1 MDIATVAGE
10 SNLSEVSTLVEKIE
24 EKSQG
29 LEEMSNVI
37 QQISEQTNLLAMN
50 AAIEAAHAGESGK
63 GFAVVA
69 DEIRKLAENSG
80 TEAKKIAD
88 VLAEIKKMID
98 EAYEG
103 TVSTKKEFDNIVKGS
118 SEVKTMELEIKDA
131 IAEQNNGGKL
141 ILQAVSKLKDSEQAV
156 VVASKQLAETE
167 ERVREAIRSLAL

>member
-1 MDIATVAGE
+1 
-10 SNLSEVSTLVEKIE
+10 
-24 EKSQG
+24 
-29 LEEMSNVI
+29 
-37 QQISEQTNLLAMN
+37 
-50 AAIEAAHAGESGK
+50 
-63 GFAVVA
+63 
-69 DEIRKLAENSG
+69 
-80 TEAKKIAD
+80 
-88 VLAEIKKMID
+88 MID
-98 EAYEG
+98 EAYDG